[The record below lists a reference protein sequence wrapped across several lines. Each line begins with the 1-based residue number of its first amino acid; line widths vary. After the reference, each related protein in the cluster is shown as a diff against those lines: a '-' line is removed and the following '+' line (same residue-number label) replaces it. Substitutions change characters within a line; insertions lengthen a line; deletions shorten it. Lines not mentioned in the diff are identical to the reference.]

1 METQM
6 HSIGNIRVMEVID
19 VNTGTKIGFIK
30 DLKIDCDGF
39 KIISIIIPAL
49 KITWFNKNNF
59 IEIPWERVK
68 KVGVDVILVDG
79 SDFLLAAEEQE

>member
-6 HSIGNIRVMEVID
+6 HSIGNLKAMEVID
-19 VNTGTKIGFIK
+19 INTGAKIGFIK
-30 DLKIDCDGF
+30 DFRIDIEEF
-39 KIISIIIPAL
+39 KIISIIIPSL

-59 IEIPWERVK
+59 IEIPWEKVT

-79 SDFLLAAEEQE
+79 NDILLEGGQ